1 MWSYKTPKERR
12 SDGGSDPDGSLKES
26 VRIKIRHYRN
36 IYLSRPDPI
45 VFLSL
50 AVDTSGR
57 LYDDFI
63 RLFFFNSHL
72 ETSTLTNELSEESDP
87 FRFLR
92 AVCLANLKGSVG
104 LILTKHRPCGSPPKE
119 PPVLD

>member
-1 MWSYKTPKERR
+1 M
-12 SDGGSDPDGSLKES
+12 SLT
-26 VRIKIRHYRN
+26 
-36 IYLSRPDPI
+36 
-45 VFLSL
+45 
-50 AVDTSGR
+50 VDTSGR

-92 AVCLANLKGSVG
+92 GICLANLKGSVG
-104 LILTKHRPCGSPPKE
+104 LILTKHRSCGSPPKE